1 MPLKDIDFKIEQF
14 QNALNTF
21 MPKKYKWFK
30 NIELHRIVFY
40 DDKPNGVIG
49 LNGDMLVDGDWYG
62 TQFRNYHYSSNII
75 NPNLENI
82 SIGDIVGGKFAVE
95 LSNLFKNVYR
105 GVTGRKVE
113 GLMWHLLFVSIP
125 DEEETNNEIDSVEL
139 DEYART
145 LKNARRQG
153 SGLRFS
159 KTAIKSN
166 PNRFRPQN
174 RKSLNEIHNDLSI
187 QRRLKKPVDYYSI
200 KSLVKTEMYN
210 LNVFDYENEYYYLEA
225 VATHVTDELLPV
237 SSDTTYSSIFEKI
250 YDYIINEFGDNI
262 TTYWNEN
269 NFDSDELYENTELT
283 EKCWKGY
290 TQKGMKT
297 MFGKRY
303 PNCVKVKK
311 K

>member
-1 MPLKDIDFKIEQF
+1 MALKDIDFKIEQF

-30 NIELHRIVFY
+30 NIELYRIVCY
-40 DDKPNGVIG
+40 DDKPNSVIG

-237 SSDTTYSSIFEKI
+237 SSDPTYSSIFEKI
-250 YDYIINEFGDNI
+250 HDYIINEFGDNI

>member
-1 MPLKDIDFKIEQF
+1 MALKDIDFKIEQF

-30 NIELHRIVFY
+30 NIKLNRIVFY
-40 DDKPNGVIG
+40 DNKPNGVIA

-62 TQFRNYHYSSNII
+62 TQFRNYHYSSNIVH
-75 NPNLENI
+75 PNLENI
-82 SIGDIVGGKFAVE
+82 SIGDIVGGKFALE
-95 LSNLFKNVYR
+95 LSNVFKNVYR

-125 DEEETNNEIDSVEL
+125 DEEENNETDSVEL

-159 KTAIKSN
+159 KTAVKSN
-166 PNRFRPQN
+166 PNRFRPEN
-174 RKSLNEIHNDLSI
+174 RNSLNEIHNDLSI
-187 QRRLKKPVDYYSI
+187 QRRLKKPVDYNLI

-210 LNVFDYENEYYYLEA
+210 LDVFDYANENYYLDA
-225 VATHVTDELLPV
+225 VATDVTDEILPV
-237 SSDTTYSSIFEKI
+237 SSDPAYSSFFEKI
-250 YDYIINEFGDNI
+250 HDYIIDEFGDI
-262 TTYWNEN
+262 IKTYWHEN
-269 NFDSDELYENTELT
+269 NFDDDELYENTELT

>member
-30 NIELHRIVFY
+30 NIELYRIVCY
-40 DDKPNGVIG
+40 DDKPNSVIG

-200 KSLVKTEMYN
+200 RSLVKTEMYN
-210 LNVFDYENEYYYLEA
+210 LNVFDYANEYYYLEA
-225 VATHVTDELLPV
+225 VATDVTDELLPV
-237 SSDTTYSSIFEKI
+237 SSDPTYSSIFEKI
-250 YDYIINEFGDNI
+250 HDYIINEFGDII